1 MIAVN
6 VLKIVGLM
14 IIVCVA
20 LLLLYVLLAPRE
32 STRTMVGVLRHAP
45 GPHVGGRLCAGL
57 KATQP

>member
-32 STRTMVGVLRHAP
+32 STRTMSVSCVT
-45 GPHVGGRLCAGL
+45 RLAR
-57 KATQP
+57 T